1 MFLLTEEAC
10 QEKWRI
16 LRGSFSRSYKHK
28 MEGNTNRKEY
38 YLSKHMQ
45 FLVPYMKTSKKPK
58 VTQTP
63 SQEVEVLPDQY
74 MTFKFED
81 TEDYQSDTTSQVD
94 TSTIFEESTGDITK
108 DSFEQVSVEN
118 DSKKRKRCSNSRTEE
133 SDDSDL
139 LFLKSILPEM
149 KALEG
154 KKKNIF
160 KIKVLNTLAEL
171 LYASSEDITTASSS
185 TGEAFKNCTDS
196 GLIYTK
202 L

>member
-1 MFLLTEEAC
+1 
-10 QEKWRI
+10 
-16 LRGSFSRSYKHK
+16 

-45 FLVPYMKTSKKPK
+45 FLIPYMKTSKKPIKSEIVESQK
-58 VTQTP
+58 VNV
-63 SQEVEVLPDQY
+63 EVEPDQFL
-74 MTFKFED
+74 TFKLED
-81 TEDYQSDTTSQVD
+81 PEDYQSDNASSQIEN
-94 TSTIFEESTGDITK
+94 SIIFEESTGDVTK
-108 DSFEQVSVEN
+108 DSFDDMET
-118 DSKKRKRCSNSRTEE
+118 KKKIRRISTKVDD

-149 KALEG
+149 KTLEG

-171 LYASSEDITTASSS
+171 LYATTDDVAHPTSS